1 MNKGS
6 PLMTAIER
14 ATSETLLRPDPSFN
28 SSVKDLIN
36 SRPDMPKEAIQILKK
51 RIVARNPKV
60 QILTL
65 ELLDFLV
72 QALSLPFHTQVSSRD
87 FIGTLSQIF
96 KSKDV
101 EVGVKNRLKELLIS
115 WYRRFADSKDILP
128 GFSDVYIQL
137 KLGSEIDRSES
148 RPSPFNQISQPSPSK
163 TDTSKK
169 LPDSKVEKL
178 KKDLQVVRDNVNL
191 TNDMIQARENPNSET
206 LVELASTLR
215 VMEGKILKLIE
226 RLEDSEML
234 DYCLNVKDELQDVI
248 RNYNDYK
255 NGKVPQIAQKW
266 GLIDEPYVPVKQ
278 AAGDLLFDSPVRPQE
293 VFGQGPQAIPID
305 LIGNPPSSSYMFN
318 PPMQSN
324 PVGQI
329 NPQQISNTSSSFDS
343 LFGSSLPSGQNFVGS
358 AFATNP
364 SVSNPGGQYIS
375 QPVGASPFMP
385 NTISSQGN
393 LGFSGNEI
401 LGLNLNPFNTAG
413 PAFPT
418 GPSVIGNPSEN
429 YGMGG
434 LSNPN
439 PGSGYLAGFSQV
451 PSYNPA
457 PGGNPQ
463 NSGNF
468 ASQSKVNVNY
478 KPSQNFEDPFT
489 TSLSTGAGKPN
500 TQVKS
505 PRGKEKNF
513 DELFD
518 FKF

>member
-72 QALSLPFHTQVSSRD
+72 QALPLPFHTQVSSRD
-87 FIGTLSQIF
+87 FMGTLSQIF

-128 GFSDVYIQL
+128 GFSDIYLQL
-137 KLGSEIDRSES
+137 KLGSEMDRTDS
-148 RPSPFNQISQPSPSK
+148 RPLPFTQVSQSSPPKPDS
-163 TDTSKK
+163 SKK

-191 TNDMIQARENPNSET
+191 TKDMIQARESPSSET
-206 LVELASTLR
+206 LVELASTLK

-248 RNYNDYK
+248 RNYDDYK
-255 NGKVPQIAQKW
+255 NGKAPNPADRW

-278 AAGDLLFDSPVRPQE
+278 AAQDLLFDSPVRPHDA
-293 VFGQGPQAIPID
+293 FGQPVQSIPLD
-305 LIGNPPSSSYMFN
+305 LIGNPVSSSYMFN
-318 PPMQSN
+318 PPIHSN
-324 PVGQI
+324 PV
-329 NPQQISNTSSSFDS
+329 NVPPVSNTSSSFDS
-343 LFGSSLPSGQNFVGS
+343 LFGSSLPSGQNLVGS

-364 SVSNPGGQYIS
+364 SISSPAGQFIS
-375 QPVGASPFMP
+375 QPVGTSPFVATGP
-385 NTISSQGN
+385 SPQGN
-393 LGFSGNEI
+393 FGFSGNEI

-413 PAFPT
+413 PAFPV
-418 GPSVIGNPSEN
+418 GPPVVGNPSAGFGIGN
-429 YGMGG
+429 
-434 LSNPN
+434 LASSNPG
-439 PGSGYLAGFSQV
+439 PGYSAGFSQ
-451 PSYNPA
+451 A
-457 PGGNPQ
+457 PGYSVGNVGNPQ
-463 NSGNF
+463 NGGNF
-468 ASQSKVNVNY
+468 ERQAKVNVNY
-478 KPSQNFEDPFT
+478 TPSQNFEDPFS
-489 TSLSTGAGKPN
+489 TSLIIGAGTGKPSA
-500 TQVKS
+500 QVRS
-505 PRGKEKNF
+505 PKGKEKNF